1 MIQVWKGQE
10 KLQRLEQYIEKV
22 ERVWSQQLK
31 GWVIDS
37 SPASDESLEIC
48 YNVEEDAQNEIKHQ
62 YSSGPQKIGVNY
74 LLVSFLFCLG
84 KNSTFNFQ
92 TRIFEGY

>member
-1 MIQVWKGQE
+1 MIQGWKGQE

-37 SPASDESLEIC
+37 SPAPDESLEIC
-48 YNVEEDAQNEIKHQ
+48 HRVGEDVQNEIDNQ
-62 YSSGPQKIGVNY
+62 Y
-74 LLVSFLFCLG
+74 
-84 KNSTFNFQ
+84 
-92 TRIFEGY
+92 

>member
-1 MIQVWKGQE
+1 MIQGWKGQE

-22 ERVWSQQLK
+22 ERVWNQQLK

-48 YNVEEDAQNEIKHQ
+48 YKVEEDAQNEIEHQ
-62 YSSGPQKIGVNY
+62 HWTGRQKVWVNY
-74 LLVSFLFCLG
+74 LLVSFLLCWV
-84 KNSTFNFQ
+84 KNFTFNF
-92 TRIFEGY
+92 